1 MVATGKYFC
10 LSHAVGLKGNTM
22 EYITTDRKTARY
34 AGHLAATDTADA
46 YKLAALDMDAPAV
59 YVDLATAQAVLD
71 RRRAI
76 LAELPDWTPAA
87 VRRLARRGEWQAQD
101 IAAAAYT
108 TAVRDIAK
116 TTARNAVSREYTDTQ
131 WEIWTA
137 AKCRNW
143 DFADLADMVSS
154 AILGL
159 VSCTTDPDT
168 ATDTAAALA
177 DYADTIA
184 AAPRH
189 DPAAA
194 VVSAQTKVSRH
205 APAETIRD
213 TTAAARRMARMADT
227 IAIAATADN
236 ATDYTAAA
244 YLAGYRAVNNYLTDN
259 RAIRVSETPPMLRL
273 SDLDTDPAAVDTDTT
288 DTAAQA
294 WLAAAWRDTLAALT
308 PTRRRLLRLLYRGY
322 SIRAAAAAMGV
333 SSVGTITDHIAAI
346 QDTAA
351 AVFTMHRATM
361 PAALAD
367 TLAAILDTAPA
378 DPAAVIASAT
388 AAASLATLRAETL
401 AAMPA
406 TARAVILATV
416 DTMPP
421 ALGTLY
427 ALTAAGLSIRAAAA
441 AMGTS
446 KSTTAR
452 RADNA
457 AAHIAAAVVSADIGV
472 DPAHAA
478 ALTLADWTL
487 AAR

>member
-1 MVATGKYFC
+1 
-10 LSHAVGLKGNTM
+10 M

-34 AGHLAATDTADA
+34 TGHLAATDTADA

-59 YVDLATAQAVLD
+59 YVDLATAQATLN

-76 LAELPDWTPAA
+76 LGELPDWTPAA
-87 VRRLARRGEWQAQD
+87 VRRLARRAEWQAQD
-101 IAAAAYT
+101 TAAAAYT
-108 TAVRDIAK
+108 IAARDIAK
-116 TTARNAVSREYTDTQ
+116 TTARNAVSREYTGTQ
-131 WEIWTA
+131 WAIWTA

-143 DFADLADMVSS
+143 DLPDLADMVSS

-159 VSCTTDPDT
+159 VACTTDPDT

-194 VVSAQTKVSRH
+194 VVSAQAKVSGH
-205 APAETIRD
+205 APAESVRD
-213 TTAAARRMARMADT
+213 TPTAARRMARMADT
-227 IAIAATADN
+227 IAAAATADN
-236 ATDYTAAA
+236 ATGYTAAA

-259 RAIRVSETPPMLRL
+259 RAIRVSEVPPMLRL
-273 SDLDTDPAAVDTDTT
+273 SDLDTDPAALDMDAP
-288 DTAAQA
+288 DTAAQT
-294 WLAAAWRDTLAALT
+294 WLAGAWRDTAAALT

-322 SIRAAAAAMGV
+322 SIRAAAAAMRIAHP
-333 SSVGTITDHIAAI
+333 TALEHIAAI

-351 AVFTMHRATM
+351 AVLTMHRDTM
-361 PAALAD
+361 PPALAD
-367 TLAAILDTAPA
+367 RLADILDTAPA
-378 DPAAVIASAT
+378 DPAAVVASAHAAAALAT
-388 AAASLATLRAETL
+388 AAAARGALRAETL
-401 AAMPA
+401 ATMPA

-421 ALGTLY
+421 MLGTLY

-441 AMGTS
+441 AMDAS
-446 KSTTAR
+446 KSMTAR

-478 ALTLADWTL
+478 ALTLADWAL